1 MKNFIPLL
9 LVVTI
14 SFFSCSKEGP
24 RGPQGFPGEDGSD
37 ATAPQLYYFDIAINQ
52 FNKELYY
59 YNSNEF
65 YNDAWIA
72 YGYIDGVVIQ
82 ETDLVMVYMHQTT
95 DGGPDNYFQALP
107 YSDYFDNSTDFNH
120 YSYGV
125 KDDNGDLVFTIR
137 RNDGTAPFNDM
148 NATWNIEYNVYIIQG
163 TENRN
168 AEIPS
173 YVNLE
178 SEEDLKQY
186 LGITERK
193 SQLYQKIAHNLV
205 ICS

>member
-1 MKNFIPLL
+1 MKNAIPFILIL
-9 LVVTI
+9 TI
-14 SFFSCSKEGP
+14 SLFSCSKEGP
-24 RGPQGFPGEDGSD
+24 RGPQGNDGNDGND
-37 ATAPQLYYFDIAINQ
+37 ASTPQLYYFDIAVNQ

-65 YNDAWIA
+65 YNDAWLA
-72 YGYIDGVVIQ
+72 YGYIEGLTIQ

-107 YSDYFDNSTDFNH
+107 YTDYFDNSTDFNH
-120 YSYGV
+120 YSYGTM
-125 KDDNGDLVFTIR
+125 DDNGDLVFSIR
-137 RNDGTAPFNDM
+137 RNDGTAPFSDM
-148 NATWNIEYNVYIIQG
+148 TADWAIEYNVYIIQG
-163 TENRN
+163 SQNRK

-178 SEEDLKQY
+178 NEEELKLH

-193 SQLYQKIAHNLV
+193 KAKFIKR
-205 ICS
+205 